1 MLKQMKI
8 EGLLFDPRS
17 NMYILLLKELN
28 GDDTLPIWIG
38 RPEADSIALALGKIS
53 TPRPLTHDLIKNL
66 IDGIKLK
73 VTKVVV
79 TEIVDNTYYALIYIN
94 KDGSEI
100 TVDSR
105 PSDAIAVAIR
115 TNSPIFVEDNV
126 IEFKKSDE
134 LEEWLRNLKP
144 EDFENGMYKNKSGRT
159 FSQMTQIITLFTV
172 FYILIIGF
180 YLCPK
185 KKFLYY
191 RIKGVNFN

>member
-1 MLKQMKI
+1 MLRQMKI

-17 NMYILLLKELN
+17 NMYILLLKEIN

-66 IDGIKLK
+66 LDGLK
-73 VTKVVV
+73 AKATKVVV
-79 TEIVDNTYYALIYIN
+79 TEIVNNTYYAVIYIN
-94 KDGSEI
+94 KDGTEI
-100 TVDSR
+100 PIDSR

-115 TNSPIFVEDNV
+115 MSCPIFVEDNV

-144 EDFENGMYKNKSGRT
+144 EDFENVM
-159 FSQMTQIITLFTV
+159 
-172 FYILIIGF
+172 
-180 YLCPK
+180 
-185 KKFLYY
+185 
-191 RIKGVNFN
+191 